1 MRWLGGAR
9 LALLGIFALPGLALG
24 QPAPQAKPQAKPT
37 LEKKAPRKAAA
48 IKPEPPWLTAQQAAQ
63 RYQEALK
70 ADRDGHYRHAF
81 VAYLE
86 AAENG
91 HGQAQKKLGDIYSRN
106 GPVVKRDYEVSLR
119 WYEKA
124 RAQGVRI
131 PKPAAFTKGH

>member
-1 MRWLGGAR
+1 MSCLSAGRGLV
-9 LALLGIFALPGLALG
+9 LALLLPAAAFA
-24 QPAPQAKPQAKPT
+24 QPA
-37 LEKKAPRKAAA
+37 KAPAKQPPDVKAAA
-48 IKPEPPWLTAQQAAQ
+48 RKAESTKSEPAWLSPQQASA

-70 ADRDGHYRHAF
+70 ADRDGHDRHAF

-106 GPVVKRDYEVSLR
+106 GPVVNRDYEIALR

-124 RAQGVRI
+124 RAQGIRI
-131 PKPAAFTKGH
+131 PKPPSFTKGH